1 MTTPHYSSRKA
12 FIESLG
18 ATCKNWTWSWSFV
31 NHQERKIIFGA
42 WDIHISGGRSL
53 ILSEDWEIENGRRN
67 HGYPQS
73 VEHLRLV
80 GEEGYELYTFKIT
93 PSDERQDED
102 GAGPAKIKDFERSII
117 RKWLLK
123 QDGEWFACDEPPI
136 PALPEEVSQP
146 ELYLEGAVREVK
158 VNAYE
163 RSAQARAACIDHH
176 NAVCAACEFDFGLVY
191 GEVAEGLIHVHHIV
205 PLSTIGAEYKLDP
218 IKDLIPLCPNCHAVV
233 HRGSE
238 VMSIET
244 LKEHLAEAKRR
255 SALAA
260 RPHGL

>member
-1 MTTPHYSSRKA
+1 MTTPYYPSRKA
-12 FIESLG
+12 FIESKG

-42 WDIHISGGRSL
+42 WDIHIGGGRSL

-93 PSDERQDED
+93 HSDERQDED

-123 QDGEWFACDEPPI
+123 QDGEWFACDKPPI

-191 GEVAEGLIHVHHIV
+191 GEVAEGLIHFHHIV

-260 RPHGL
+260 RPHCL

>member
-1 MTTPHYSSRKA
+1 MLALGEPVRA
-12 FIESLG
+12 PFEIEAPYPFTG
-18 ATCKNWTWSWSFV
+18 EF
-31 NHQERKIIFGA
+31 HRQER
-42 WDIHISGGRSL
+42 L
-53 ILSEDWEIENGRRN
+53 RR
-67 HGYPQS
+67 
-73 VEHLRLV
+73 
-80 GEEGYELYTFKIT
+80 YELYTFKIAN
-93 PSDERQDED
+93 SDERQDED

-117 RKWLLK
+117 HKWLLK

-163 RSAQARAACIDHH
+163 RSAQARAACIDHYK
-176 NAVCAACEFDFGLVY
+176 AVCYACEFDFGLVY
-191 GEVAEGLIHVHHIV
+191 GEVAEGLIHVHHIA

-244 LKEHLAEAKRR
+244 LKEHLADAKRR
-255 SALAA
+255 YALAA

>member
-1 MTTPHYSSRKA
+1 MTTPYYPSRKA

-18 ATCKNWTWSWSFV
+18 ATCNNWTWSWSFV

-67 HGYPQS
+67 HGYSQS

-80 GEEGYELYTFKIT
+80 GEERYELYTFKIT
-93 PSDERQDED
+93 HSDERQDED
-102 GAGPAKIKDFERSII
+102 GAGPAKIKDSERSIT

-123 QDGEWFACDEPPI
+123 QDGDWFAYDELPM

-146 ELYLEGAVREVK
+146 ELYIEGAVREVT

-176 NAVCAACEFDFGLVY
+176 KAVCAACEFDFGLVY

-205 PLSTIGAEYKLDP
+205 PLSTIGGEYKLDP

-238 VMSIET
+238 VMSIAK

-255 SALAA
+255 SAPVA
-260 RPHGL
+260 